1 MNFGGDVKE
10 PKRSIPKAIAIG
22 MGIILLIYMCVN
34 YAYVSVLGFEDL
46 KNSTTLAAD
55 MIGILF
61 GSKAHQ
67 FVSIFMFLSVMT
79 FVNVSLLSNP
89 RVYYAM
95 AEDRVMP
102 SWFMQVNP
110 RTQVQ
115 EYGVTFFC
123 LVILV
128 VLFYLSSFQRMLG
141 FVMFFDSISII
152 TAAAAIFIFRQKDLK
167 NGMIEKVFKM
177 KGYPWLPL
185 FFVIVFCGVT
195 VSVMI
200 ADPGIFITGSLLFI
214 IGYPLYHLVQFTLK
228 EKK

>member
-1 MNFGGDVKE
+1 MVGV
-10 PKRSIPKAIAIG
+10 
-22 MGIILLIYMCVN
+22 
-34 YAYVSVLGFEDL
+34 
-46 KNSTTLAAD
+46 
-55 MIGILF
+55 LF

-67 FVSIFMFLSVMT
+67 AVSVLMFLSVMT

-102 SWFMQVNP
+102 KMFMQVNP

-128 VLFYLSSFQRMLG
+128 VLFYISSFQRMLG

-152 TAAAAIFIFRQKDLK
+152 ASAAAVFILRKRELK
-167 NGMIEKVFKM
+167 NGITDGIYRM
-177 KGYPWLPL
+177 KGYPWLPA
-185 FFVIVFCGVT
+185 FFILIYCGVS
-195 VSVMI
+195 VSVML
-200 ADPGIFITGSLLFI
+200 ADPGIFVTGLTLFI
-214 IGYPLYHLVQFTLK
+214 LGFPLYHLIQFMLK
-228 EKK
+228 YKK